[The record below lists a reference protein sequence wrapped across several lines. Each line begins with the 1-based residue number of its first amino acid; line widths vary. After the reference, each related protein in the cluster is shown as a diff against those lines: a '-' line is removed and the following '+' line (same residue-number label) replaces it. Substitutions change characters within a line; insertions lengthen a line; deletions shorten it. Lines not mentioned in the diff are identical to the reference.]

1 MMYLSIELGDVS
13 WNFTYVF
20 DFILGANHEL
30 LVLTMAMENFGAFVA
45 EL

>member
-1 MMYLSIELGDVS
+1 MYLSIEFDDICR
-13 WNFTYVF
+13 NFTYMF